1 MREKMD
7 EQTRYRVTGSL
18 FLLAVLIICLPMIFD
33 GEGEPPLEIEPLE
46 VVTVSPEVTALD
58 TVAPDSE
65 IVARADELRGRYDQE
80 GFSTT
85 DGTRIGEPV
94 LTTPTPETRI
104 WAVQVA
110 SFSDSENASRMRDK
124 LREQGFEAFIS
135 TARSGESVMSRVG
148 VGPLLSQTD
157 AETLQKELAQM
168 LSVKARVMA
177 FAN

>member
-1 MREKMD
+1 MD

-18 FLLAVLIICLPMIFD
+18 FLLAVAIICLPMIFD
-33 GEGEPPLEIEPLE
+33 GEGAPPLAIVPLE
-46 VVTVSPEVTALD
+46 VTTETVDVSALD

-65 IVARADELRGRYDQE
+65 VIARADELRLRYDEE
-80 GFSTT
+80 GFSTS

-94 LTTPTPETRI
+94 LTTPTPETRV

-110 SFSDSENASRMRDK
+110 SFSDSENASRMRDR

-148 VGPLLSQTD
+148 VGPLLNQAD
-157 AETLQKELAQM
+157 AESLQKELAQM